1 VTGGL
6 LAAGGAIDYGSIF
19 LDLAVIL
26 VVAKLAAELFE
37 RMRVPAVIGEIG
49 AGILIGPSVLGLVG
63 STDATKILAEVGVIV
78 LLATV
83 GMETDLDELRR
94 VGRASMVVAVIG
106 VALPMG
112 TGFLAGGL
120 LGESTNASLFLGAA
134 MAATSVGI
142 TARVFG
148 DLRALSSTEA
158 RIVLGAAVAD
168 DVLGLVILTVVTR
181 VVEQGS
187 VDVTGIAS
195 TIGLAAGFLVVSVAI
210 GITLVPRL
218 FALIGA
224 RASSS
229 ATVGAVAAAVT
240 FGFSAAA
247 SSAQLAPIIGAF
259 VAGTALGR
267 TAHHDRIA
275 REFTALGGIFIPVF
289 FLQIGIDTEVT
300 KFFDPHVLWV
310 AAVLSVIAVGG
321 KVLAG
326 FGAVGTNTDRLLIGL
341 GMVPRGEVGLIFA
354 TIGVSVGVFSD
365 DLYAVVLLVVLVT
378 TVIAPPLLRLRLAR
392 SEPASPAPD
401 DSGATPEPAGGWIH
415 LVGDAA
421 ELRGTPPFALAL
433 RIALEAAWRAATH
446 SPDTRLLDWLH
457 EHRAVP
463 LVWDTDSTQQFLD
476 LLLRGNARSWR
487 LLEITGVLE
496 RALPAFDA
504 ALDRR
509 RGDTT
514 ELDPTHLTRL
524 ATVESIRPRIQ
535 KATPDDCS
543 LLLAAF
549 MTDVSGDGVDPG
561 PTLAMLAVPQQV
573 KSETVA
579 LISAST
585 LLAAAATAEPY
596 EHNPRVMAQLAEYLG
611 NPLTVERCRILT
623 EARTEF
629 ADWQYPLLLE
639 ITTGVQELLAHPE
652 LLEGGAGT
660 LDSVRRREAMALTD
674 NPLAH
679 DRIRHASASYVIAH
693 PPAVIARHAELVE
706 PAPRGRTVRV
716 NVHDGARD
724 GEWEIDIATRDARGL
739 LARITQVLAGRG
751 LDIVN
756 ADLATWPDGAV
767 LDSFT
772 VRSPQ
777 RPNAAQVSFDL
788 ERSLRGR
795 VAAPRRLQID
805 PTHGLTLRLENEAHP
820 WHSVVVVSGADQPG
834 LLQALAAAFAR
845 ANVSVHHARISTEG
859 GVVTDRFEVSDRH
872 GRKITRAH
880 MARVQAQIS

>member
-1 VTGGL
+1 MGGL

-37 RMRVPAVIGEIG
+37 RVRIPAVIGEIS

-63 STDATKILAEVGVIV
+63 STDATKILAEVGVII

-83 GMETDLDELRR
+83 GMETDLDELRK

-112 TGFLAGGL
+112 SGFLAGGF

-187 VDVTGIAS
+187 VDAAGIAS
-195 TIGLAAGFLVVSVAI
+195 TIGLAAGFLVVSTVA
-210 GITLVPRL
+210 GVLLVPRL

-224 RASSS
+224 RATSA
-229 ATVGAVAAAVT
+229 ATVGAAAAAVT

-275 REFTALGGIFIPVF
+275 REFTALGGVFIPVF
-289 FLQIGIDTEVT
+289 FLQIGIDTEVG
-300 KFFDPHVLWV
+300 KFFDPHVLGV
-310 AAVLSVIAVGG
+310 AAVLSLIAVGG
-321 KVLAG
+321 KVIAG
-326 FGAVGTNTDRLLIGL
+326 FGAIGTNTDRLLIGL

-354 TIGVSVGVFSD
+354 TIGVSVGVFND

-392 SEPASPAPD
+392 SEPASPTPD
-401 DSGATPEPAGGWIH
+401 DSASTPEPPGGWIQ
-415 LVGDAA
+415 LDGDTAV
-421 ELRGTPPFALAL
+421 LRGNPPSRLAL
-433 RIALEAAWRAATH
+433 RISLEAAQRAATH
-446 SPDTRLLDWLH
+446 TPDTALLDWLH

-463 LVWDTDSTQQFLD
+463 LSWDAASTQQFLD
-476 LLLRGNARSWR
+476 LLVRGNARSWR

-496 RALPAFDA
+496 RALPSMAEA
-504 ALDRR
+504 VDRR
-509 RGDTT
+509 RGDST

-524 ATVESIRPRIQ
+524 ATVEAVRQRVQNP
-535 KATPDDCS
+535 AVEDCS

-549 MTDVSGDGVDPG
+549 MTDLAGDGIDATPALAALTVPATVRAE
-561 PTLAMLAVPQQV
+561 TLAL
-573 KSETVA
+573 
-579 LISAST
+579 LSAST
-585 LLAAAATAEPY
+585 LLAAAVTAEPY

-611 NPLTVERCRILT
+611 SPVTVERCRLLT
-623 EARTEF
+623 EARTGF

-652 LLEGGAGT
+652 LLEGVENSLEA
-660 LDSVRRREAMALTD
+660 VRRRDAVALTG
-674 NPLAH
+674 NPFAQ

-693 PPAVIARHAELVE
+693 DPATIARHAELVE

-716 NVHDGARD
+716 NVLDGPRD
-724 GEWEIDIATRDARGL
+724 GEWEIDIATRDSRGL
-739 LARITQVLAGRG
+739 LARIAQVLAARG
-751 LDIVN
+751 LDVVN

-767 LDSFT
+767 IDTFT

-777 RPNAAQVSFDL
+777 RPNPSQIAFDL
-788 ERSLRGR
+788 EQSLRGR
-795 VAAPRRLQID
+795 VQAPRRLRIGA
-805 PTHGLTLRLENEAHP
+805 THGLTLRLDNDAHP

-872 GRKITRAH
+872 GRKISTGQ
-880 MARVQAQIS
+880 MARVESLLS